1 MGIQQSVPSAEAFAV
16 LRVMHWIVNF
26 EGSVH
31 LGVDN
36 QGAVDHLRDILK
48 GVFNPSEVKHED
60 LWIDIASC
68 IRATPAD
75 IRVHKVA
82 SHDQESFEKHPLKTL
97 QENGKN
103 YADREASYANQFRPH
118 FVETLWRKHREFRE
132 LWKTRVVQM
141 TQFRKQSPIKIAAAQ
156 VTEIKG

>member
-1 MGIQQSVPSAEAFAV
+1 M
-16 LRVMHWIVNF
+16 
-26 EGSVH
+26 H

-97 QENGKN
+97 QENGKTMLIEKLRMPTN
-103 YADREASYANQFRPH
+103 LDH
-118 FVETLWRKHREFRE
+118 TLLRHSGENTGNSESFGK
-132 LWKTRVVQM
+132 
-141 TQFRKQSPIKIAAAQ
+141 P
-156 VTEIKG
+156 G